1 MGDINQLFFIK
12 KNIDKIKGPILE
24 VGSKNYG
31 NTQDLRSLF
40 ENVDYIGIDMEYGNK
55 VDVVLDLTEDF
66 EFIEKKLEGRRF
78 RTIVCFSV
86 LEHCSNPFKM
96 CNNIER
102 LLRDNGLV
110 FISVPFSW
118 RIHGYPNDYWR
129 FTPEGIKVL
138 FPNLKFDLKEGSLS
152 TCKTGVVRSIDNYML
167 RIELDVK
174 KARERKIYR
183 NINLFFLRILK
194 KVKLID
200 CISDNPY
207 LFPPVTINMI
217 GRKESSL

>member
-1 MGDINQLFFIK
+1 MGDINQLLFIK
-12 KNIDKIKGPILE
+12 KNIDKIKYPILE
-24 VGSKNYG
+24 VGSKDYG

-40 ENVDYIGIDMEYGNK
+40 ENADYVGIDMEDGDG

-66 EFIEKKLEGRRF
+66 EFVERKLEGRRF
-78 RTIVCFSV
+78 RTIICFSV

-102 LLRDNGLV
+102 LLKDNGAV

-138 FPNLKFDLKEGSLS
+138 FPNLKFDLREGSLS
-152 TCKTGVVRSIDNYML
+152 TGKTGVAGSIDDYML
-167 RIELDVK
+167 RIDLDIK

-183 NINLFFLRILK
+183 NFNLFFLRVLK
-194 KVKLID
+194 KLKIID
-200 CISDNPY
+200 WISDNPY

-217 GRKESSL
+217 GRKEPNL